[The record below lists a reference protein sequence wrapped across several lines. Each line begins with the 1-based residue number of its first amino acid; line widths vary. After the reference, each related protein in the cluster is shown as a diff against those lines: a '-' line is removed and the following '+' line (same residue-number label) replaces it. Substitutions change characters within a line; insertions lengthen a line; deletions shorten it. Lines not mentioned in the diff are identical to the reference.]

1 MLRDYRGKTVYVVGG
16 SQGIGR
22 ACAEAFAE
30 RGADVVV
37 FARREGPLRD
47 AIEVI
52 AGRRAD
58 AAQGVFGV
66 VLDASDGE
74 KVEPVMAKALTDYGP
89 PDVLLNC
96 AGAASPAR
104 FEDID
109 SDSMLQTLRSN
120 WLSCWYPAKA
130 LVPVM
135 KERGGV
141 IVNTSSV
148 AGCIGVFG
156 YTDYSAAKFAV
167 VGFSEALRSEL
178 APHGV
183 AVFVLCPPDTD
194 TPGYA
199 AEEVAKPEET
209 RAVSGGASLLSSAEV
224 ASELLRGL
232 SGRGFL
238 IVPGRAAR
246 WVVRAQRFAPGL
258 VRWFTDRA
266 VAKAQ
271 RSSPR

>member
-22 ACAEAFAE
+22 ACAEAFFA
-30 RGADVVV
+30 RGAKVVV

-47 AIEVI
+47 ATEAIREQQ
-52 AGRRAD
+52 AD
-58 AAQGVFGV
+58 ATQGVFGV
-66 VLDASDGE
+66 VLDASDGSA
-74 KVEPVMAKALTDYGP
+74 VDAVMTRACADYGP

-96 AGAASPAR
+96 AGGARPAR
-104 FEDID
+104 FEEID
-109 SDSMLQTLRSN
+109 DEAMEKTLRSN

-148 AGCIGVFG
+148 AGKVGVFG

-199 AEEVAKPEET
+199 DEEVAKPEET
-209 RAVSGGASLLSSAEV
+209 RAVSGGGFSSFRDA
-224 ASELLRGL
+224 R
-232 SGRGFL
+232 
-238 IVPGRAAR
+238 RA
-246 WVVRAQRFAPGL
+246 G
-258 VRWFTDRA
+258 
-266 VAKAQ
+266 
-271 RSSPR
+271 